1 MRLAAGLRPE
11 PLGEVTA
18 LPRPPAP
25 AGFCGK
31 GQGKE
36 ETRREGRRGREGKRE
51 RRGEEREGKGE
62 GRRRVGTTLN
72 KKLDTGLNFVRQRYS
87 TSKIQKCRDLEN

>member
-18 LPRPPAP
+18 LPRPP

-36 ETRREGRRGREGKRE
+36 ETRREGRRGREGKRGKE
-51 RRGEEREGKGE
+51 RRGKGGKRGRKEE
-62 GRRRVGTTLN
+62 GR
-72 KKLDTGLNFVRQRYS
+72 DHHQ
-87 TSKIQKCRDLEN
+87 